1 MKKSPIYRTGNKE
14 KNLSI
19 IKKLLP
25 KNINCFY
32 DVFGGSGIVGMN
44 SGAKKIMYNEKD
56 LQTFKIIE
64 YIKNTDNDVIL
75 KNFETYKN
83 KNYQNDRQFFEY
95 CKKDYNE
102 NRSIEKL
109 WYVTFMSFC
118 NSISFNSNGDINVSF
133 GERFSKEK
141 LYNINNFSNIY
152 IYNLCFKSFIQNIEL
167 NIDNF
172 IFFDP
177 PYLNSGETNKTIYN
191 NNWIEEDEKKLLKYC
206 QILCDK
212 NIKFM
217 ITNVL
222 KNKNSKNNLLQDFI
236 IKNNLKVIPLNS
248 ENESF
253 GKKNNSYTE
262 VAIINYEEPIKQLE
276 LF

>member
-1 MKKSPIYRTGNKE
+1 
-14 KNLSI
+14 
-19 IKKLLP
+19 
-25 KNINCFY
+25 
-32 DVFGGSGIVGMN
+32 
-44 SGAKKIMYNEKD
+44 
-56 LQTFKIIE
+56 
-64 YIKNTDNDVIL
+64 
-75 KNFETYKN
+75 
-83 KNYQNDRQFFEY
+83 
-95 CKKDYNE
+95 
-102 NRSIEKL
+102 
-109 WYVTFMSFC
+109 MSFC

-248 ENESF
+248 ENKSF